1 MEVKDIKI
9 FISIAIILLLWD
21 QLEQAG
27 FTNEAD
33 FTSTKQEVETRLK
46 ITTELSLEAVL
57 KLIKSFR

>member
-9 FISIAIILLLWD
+9 LHIDSNHPLLWD

-33 FTSTKQEVETRLK
+33 FTSTNKKWKTRLK

-57 KLIKSFR
+57 KLINLFR